1 MEDDKK
7 PLKGQ
12 ALDYWRDKLTPE
24 QFYVMR
30 QCGTERPFTGKYN
43 NHKVPGEYHCASCLT
58 PLFSSE
64 AKYDSGSG
72 WPSFWKGVDES
83 RLELISDSSHGM
95 ERIEVRCAQCGA
107 HLGHVFDDGP
117 APTGQR
123 YCINS
128 LSLLHSVDMDRK

>member
-1 MEDDKK
+1 MNDEKK
-7 PLKGQ
+7 PLNRQ
-12 ALDYWRDKLTPE
+12 DLDYWREKLTPE

-43 NHKVPGEYHCASCLT
+43 SHKAPGEYLCASCHA

-72 WPSFWKGVDES
+72 WPSFWQAVDQS
-83 RLELISDSSHGM
+83 RVHLLSDNSHGM
-95 ERIEVRCAQCGA
+95 VRVEVRCAGCDA
-107 HLGHVFDDGP
+107 HLGHVFEDGP

-128 LSLLHSVDMDRK
+128 VSLVHTSDLEK